1 MGKDKKHKREKMC
14 ILKRH
19 PWQLCINRINMYVLI
34 SHTHILRS
42 WWAQK
47 LSNTMNNNLRLILP
61 SSLPHLPGSGNCK
74 AHFFISLL
82 LPLHRGPCHL
92 LLLSQVSDF
101 PSSHTPLFSC
111 FCTSHG
117 QCCVSGWRQ
126 SSQLFRQHPS
136 WPAAPLCPPHFLH
149 TFLSHYTKVNPSIY

>member
-1 MGKDKKHKREKMC
+1 MC

-19 PWQLCINRINMYVLI
+19 LGNYVLICINMYVLI

-82 LPLHRGPCHL
+82 LPLHRGPCHFCFYHKFL
-92 LLLSQVSDF
+92 TFRPATRFCSPASALPTVSAALQAGGRAHSSLDNTPAGLQLLSALL
-101 PSSHTPLFSC
+101 T
-111 FCTSHG
+111 FCTHFSIF
-117 QCCVSGWRQ
+117 CM
-126 SSQLFRQHPS
+126 F
-136 WPAAPLCPPHFLH
+136 PLC
-149 TFLSHYTKVNPSIY
+149 KVEI